1 MKRKVLQSV
10 VVYRDGARVRPP
22 VNSIFD
28 FTDEEVKAINEI
40 NPNAIGKLDEAEA
53 AAIVAKAEAEAE
65 AAAKAE
71 AEAAAKAEAEAAAK
85 AEAEAKA
92 KAEAEAAA
100 AAKKSGKATK
110 AEEDDL

>member
-71 AEAAAKAEAEAAAK
+71 AEA
-85 AEAEAKA
+85 KA